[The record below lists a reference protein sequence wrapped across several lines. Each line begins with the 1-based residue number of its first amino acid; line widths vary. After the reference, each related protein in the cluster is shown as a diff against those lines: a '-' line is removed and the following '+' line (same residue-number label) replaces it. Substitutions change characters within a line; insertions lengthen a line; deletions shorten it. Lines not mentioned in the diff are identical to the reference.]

1 MEFWTAFCFALSLC
15 WHSSRKKVCYPINLN
30 KGEIAMIP
38 DTLDGVL
45 KAATT
50 DVNNLLPAAVALII
64 AVACIPFA
72 KRIVRKVF
80 G

>member
-1 MEFWTAFCFALSLC
+1 
-15 WHSSRKKVCYPINLN
+15 
-30 KGEIAMIP
+30 MIP